1 MAVNTPLDEIIDYK
15 DTAIKKMLASQDIMS
30 FMFDIPNIDMEGDE
44 VYNAREENFFD
55 YHSN

>member
-30 FMFDIPNIDMEGDE
+30 LLFDTPNIDMESDE
-44 VYNAREENFFD
+44 VYNAR
-55 YHSN
+55 